1 MYDKQ
6 RASGRKRIDGH
17 IMGEVTVFQ
26 PMSIMDVSE
35 HGIQVETTVA
45 LQGDSLH
52 DFRLPLGEHAVVLK
66 GRVAYCHLAPQ
77 DDGSVLY
84 RSGIEFVEPP
94 AHALGV
100 IRAFLADRHPSPPK
114 IVEGEVE
121 Q

>member
-35 HGIQVETTVA
+35 LGMQVETAVA
-45 LQGDSLH
+45 LQNDSLH

-66 GRVAYCHLAPQ
+66 GRVAYSHLAVQ
-77 DDGSVLY
+77 EDGSVLY
-84 RSGIEFVEPP
+84 RSGVEFVEPP
-94 AHALGV
+94 PHALSA
-100 IRAFLADRHPSPPK
+100 IREFLAARDSQSSK
-114 IVEGEVE
+114 IVEGEIE
-121 Q
+121 